1 MVQFVVIWYIFP
13 VWTKKN
19 LATLVMSSLFGLYDL
34 HGGEHEV
41 DQVEQRVEDLGP
53 ILLFLQSFCEKNG
66 DFRGVQ

>member
-1 MVQFVVIWYIFP
+1 
-13 VWTKKN
+13 
-19 LATLVMSSLFGLYDL
+19 MSSLFGLYDL